1 MLSKGKIST
10 KISETLKADVVGATD
25 VVGVWVVEVIVGIG
39 RTSLFDPPFDRQ
51 PVTAKTTTTA
61 TLMYPK
67 DTFAQFFNM
76 L

>member
-1 MLSKGKIST
+1 MFSKGKISIT
-10 KISETLKADVVGATD
+10 ISETLTAAVVGATD
-25 VVGVWVVEVIVGIG
+25 AVGVWVVEVTVGIG
-39 RTSLFDPPFDRQ
+39 RTSLFDPSFDRQ

-76 L
+76 M